1 MSLIQMTCLLTGCWC
16 TRTRRMCSSWYSCS
30 SRSNMLACG
39 FGGGAAAAS
48 AWTLKTRRSLIA
60 YGIASAKCKMQ
71 PSRVSCDHVTKIRHT
86 NRTRVRKLFHTWT
99 AKCHHTDTLPGLR
112 PRILT
117 ELTLS
122 VPVCF
127 SISIKLHVSVSLCS
141 VASCLLHLITPSIS
155 LFAHSCSQI
164 SLKTA
169 CYNLLSLCESWNHR
183 CRQFSI
189 NVDAMS
195 LPQIQAGLCYFEFGN
210 TTSLGR
216 VLHF

>member
-1 MSLIQMTCLLTGCWC
+1 MLANGLLMYTHSPNVFFLIQLLKPFKHACMRIWRGRCCSKCLDPE
-16 TRTRRMCSSWYSCS
+16 
-30 SRSNMLACG
+30 N
-39 FGGGAAAAS
+39 
-48 AWTLKTRRSLIA
+48 K
-60 YGIASAKCKMQ
+60 AKFDRVWHCECKVQ

-141 VASCLLHLITPSIS
+141 VAACLLHLITPSIS